1 MTQQLKLVLYKHDLE
16 LTPDEQA
23 TIYDEVSFY
32 HEIHQDYFDEDDDNA
47 TEEERLIYEIENL
60 VDPFIP
66 KEVKTRT
73 ISFNRDHLK
82 IIHDALYEKEE
93 LYSSTYDR
101 YHDEDDLKVI
111 NKEGNLIGIWG
122 DIYKKINEA
131 LNEKT
136 ICI

>member
-1 MTQQLKLVLYKHDLE
+1 MTHQLKLVLYEHDLE
-16 LTPDEQA
+16 LKPDEQA

-47 TEEERLIYEIENL
+47 AEEERLIYKIKNL

-82 IIHDALYEKEE
+82 IIYDALYEKEE
-93 LYSSTYDR
+93 LYSSSYDR
-101 YHDEDDLKVI
+101 YHAEDDLKVI
-111 NKEGNLIGIWG
+111 NKEGDLIGIWG
-122 DIYKKINEA
+122 DIYKKVSEA
-131 LNEKT
+131 LK
-136 ICI
+136 

>member
-1 MTQQLKLVLYKHDLE
+1 MNQQLKLVLYAHDLE

-47 TEEERLIYEIENL
+47 AEEERLIYEIKNL

-66 KEVKTRT
+66 KEVKTRLIT
-73 ISFNRDHLK
+73 FNEDQLW
-82 IIHDALYEKEE
+82 IIHNVLNEKEE

-101 YHDEDDLKVI
+101 HHNEDDLKVI

-122 DIYKKINEA
+122 DIYKKIKEA
-131 LNEKT
+131 LNGQH
-136 ICI
+136 

>member
-1 MTQQLKLVLYKHDLE
+1 MTQQLKLVLYEHDLE
-16 LTPDEQA
+16 LTPDEQV
-23 TIYDEVSFY
+23 TIWDEVAFY
-32 HEIHQDYFDEDDDNA
+32 HETHQDYFDQDDDDVA
-47 TEEERLIYEIENL
+47 EEERLIYEIEDL
-60 VDPFIP
+60 VDSIIT
-66 KEVKTRT
+66 KESKTKI

-93 LYSSTYDR
+93 LFSSTYDR

>member
-1 MTQQLKLVLYKHDLE
+1 MNQQLDLVLHTYDLE

-32 HEIHQDYFDEDDDNA
+32 HEIHEDYYNQDDDDDDA
-47 TEEERLIYEIENL
+47 AEEERLIYEIEDL
-60 VDPFIP
+60 VDSCIT
-66 KEVKTRT
+66 KESKTRT
-73 ISFNRDHLK
+73 ITFSEDQLW
-82 IIHDALYEKEE
+82 IIHDVLREKEE

-122 DIYKKINEA
+122 DIYKKIKEV
-131 LNEKT
+131 
-136 ICI
+136 I

>member
-1 MTQQLKLVLYKHDLE
+1 MTHQLKLVLYAYDLE

-47 TEEERLIYEIENL
+47 AEEERLIYEIENL

-73 ISFNRDHLK
+73 ISFNRDHLE

-101 YHDEDDLKVI
+101 YHDEDNLKVI
-111 NKEGNLIGIWG
+111 DKEGNLIGIWETFTR
-122 DIYKKINEA
+122 K
-131 LNEKT
+131 
-136 ICI
+136 

>member
-23 TIYDEVSFY
+23 TLYDEVSFY

-47 TEEERLIYEIENL
+47 AEEERSIYEIKNL

-73 ISFNRDHLK
+73 ISFNRDHLM

-93 LYSSTYDR
+93 LFSSTYDR
-101 YHDEDDLKVI
+101 HHDEDNLKVI

-122 DIYKKINEA
+122 DIYKKVNEA
-131 LNEKT
+131 LK
-136 ICI
+136 

>member
-1 MTQQLKLVLYKHDLE
+1 MTHQLKLVLYAYDLE

-23 TIYDEVSFY
+23 TLFDEVSFY
-32 HEIHQDYFDEDDDNA
+32 HEIHEDYYNQDDDDCA
-47 TEEERLIYEIENL
+47 AEEERLIYEIENL
-60 VDPFIP
+60 VDPFTP
-66 KEVKTRT
+66 REVKTRT
-73 ISFNRDHLK
+73 ISFNRDHLE

-131 LNEKT
+131 LESK
-136 ICI
+136 

>member
-1 MTQQLKLVLYKHDLE
+1 MTNQLKLVLYAHDLE

-32 HEIHQDYFDEDDDNA
+32 HEIHQDYFDEDDDDA
-47 TEEERLIYEIENL
+47 AEEERLIYEIENL

-66 KEVKTRT
+66 KQVKTRT
-73 ISFNRDHLK
+73 ISFNRDHLE

-93 LYSSTYDR
+93 LYSSSYNR

-122 DIYKKINEA
+122 NIFKKIEEV
-131 LNEKT
+131 LNS
-136 ICI
+136 

>member
-1 MTQQLKLVLYKHDLE
+1 MNQQLKLVLYAHDLE

-47 TEEERLIYEIENL
+47 AEEERLIYEIENL

-73 ISFNRDHLK
+73 ITFSEDQLW

-93 LYSSTYDR
+93 LFSSTYDR

-131 LNEKT
+131 LNGT
-136 ICI
+136 HL